1 MYNKDALTFKSS
13 DSGQSEDNKANQE
26 DDFSGSGK
34 VEDRGVD
41 LFARL
46 NLAMEKIEE
55 LEIQLDD
62 MQKVRENDQRCE
74 AEARKEM
81 WSLIRPLQKMTP
93 KMQPRAEFLR
103 ALLIANGG
111 QMLATYARKKM
122 GLSRSR
128 FSELL
133 GKMKGEVETKQ
144 YHRQK
149 SWKVLILKRG
159 HDTM

>member
-1 MYNKDALTFKSS
+1 MDNKDALTFKSS
-13 DSGQSEDNKANQE
+13 DPGQSEDIKANQE
-26 DDFSGSGK
+26 DDFSDSGK
-34 VEDRGVD
+34 AEDQAID
-41 LFARL
+41 IFAALSEAR
-46 NLAMEKIEE
+46 EKIEL
-55 LEIQLDD
+55 LEARIED
-62 MQKVRENDQRCE
+62 MQSLREKDQRCE
-74 AEARKEM
+74 AEARREM